1 MYVRSICL
9 MFQKIY
15 RAANGI
21 IRVKITTAMELSD
34 ETMDKI
40 KEFVRNHTDKTIEF
54 VHKVNPSIIGG
65 FVLEVGSR
73 QLDASLLKELKEIQL
88 QMVDNFQL

>member
-1 MYVRSICL
+1 MRL
-9 MFQKIY
+9 
-15 RAANGI
+15 
-21 IRVKITTAMELSD
+21 
-34 ETMDKI
+34 MDKI